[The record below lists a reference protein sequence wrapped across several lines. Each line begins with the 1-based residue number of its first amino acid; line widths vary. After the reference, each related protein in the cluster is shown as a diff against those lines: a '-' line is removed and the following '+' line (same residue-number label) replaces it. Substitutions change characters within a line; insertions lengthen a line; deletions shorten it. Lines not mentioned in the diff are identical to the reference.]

1 MENKIKELNNNL
13 NNLNNNY
20 KSQIKLLGQLHK
32 NSETQK
38 KINKRK

>member
-20 KSQIKLLGQLHK
+20 KSQIKLLGQLNK

-38 KINKRK
+38 KINRRK